1 MGLSEQL
8 FCKHVSS
15 SETSPFVI
23 IEILTQ
29 IPTNVSFGF
38 LLGLEWFSEILE
50 EYVICVLIFKKS
62 FMVVDLNLQKL
73 KYEYVFT
80 K

>member
-15 SETSPFVI
+15 SATSPFVI

-29 IPTNVSFGF
+29 IPTNVSFDF

-62 FMVVDLNLQKL
+62 FMVVDLILQKL